1 MKTLQFLTLL
11 LLISTSCLAQANPKI
26 TIIKLTN
33 EDGKIYI
40 DYSILYSSPEQLFE
54 ITLDVRTSNGTPIQT
69 LTTSGDIGTNI
80 KGGLNKQIIWDYE
93 QDGVFLNEDVSVQII
108 SNLKVD
114 PNYYSTTKLIFA
126 STLLPGKGVTMLDR
140 SKSYLTWTI
149 AGYGLVGS
157 SVGSYFLSK
166 SSYTDFSNATLQ
178 TERDF
183 YYSKYQKQTL
193 ISGIS
198 ALSAVGIWGV
208 NYFRLFATKNRIK
221 YLSQTTVNW
230 QITPTFEY
238 LSRTN
243 MITFFYTF

>member
-1 MKTLQFLTLL
+1 MKKIALSIILTLVS
-11 LLISTSCLAQANPKI
+11 IIIFAQENPKI
-26 TIIKLTN
+26 SITKLTN
-33 EDGKIYI
+33 QDGKIYV
-40 DYSILYSSPEQLFE
+40 DYSILYSAPEQLFE
-54 ITLDVRTSNGTPIQT
+54 IILDVKTSNGTPIQT

-80 KGGLNKQIIWDYE
+80 KGGSNKQIIWDYE

-114 PNYYSTTKLIFA
+114 PNYYSTSKLIFA

-149 AGYGLVGS
+149 AGYGLAGA

-183 YYSKYQKQTL
+183 YYSKYQIQTL

-243 MITFFYTF
+243 MITFFYKF